1 MKTRMSGNRGFTL
14 IELMIVVAIIGI
26 LAAVA
31 IPQYQNYTRNA
42 TVNAAMQEASSYK
55 TAISI
60 CLQSRSLTN
69 CDLGEGGVPA
79 APAAPTGG
87 TAIIGAGTPDTAS
100 FTITPGGPFDAQSLT
115 MTPNAT
121 GNSWVLTCA
130 GTGTGDVNL
139 CNNDS
144 VEAFIAQFSS

>member
-1 MKTRMSGNRGFTL
+1 MKTRMSVNRGFTL

-31 IPQYQNYTRNA
+31 IPQYQNYTRNS
-42 TVNAAMQEASSYK
+42 TVNAAIQEGNAFK

-69 CDLGEGGVPA
+69 CDVGENEVPA
-79 APAAPTGG
+79 AVGKITAG
-87 TAIIGAGTPDTAS
+87 TADTAS
-100 FTITPGGPFDAQSLT
+100 FVITPGGPFDSQTLT
-115 MTPNAT
+115 MTPNDT
-121 GNSWVLTCA
+121 GNTWVMTCQ
-130 GTGTGDVNL
+130 GTGSGDVNL

-144 VEAFIAQFSS
+144 VESFLDQFSS